1 MKAAVVFDLQQG
13 PVWADFTDPQ
23 ADARHSLVKVNAAA
37 ISHVVKGRA
46 SGKHYSFDGRLPFV
60 VGIDGVGT
68 LADGQRVYF
77 AFPTAPWGSMAQWA
91 PVAVENCLPL
101 PDNLDDI
108 TAAAMANPGMS
119 AWAALVKRAGLA
131 AGESVLIN
139 GATGSAGQLAVQ
151 IARFLGARKI
161 IVTGRNTQM
170 LAALGADVCID
181 LTADDL
187 TLQAQFSEQAAQQ
200 VDVVVDYL
208 WGRSAELMLPAL
220 AKHSPGNAPVRY
232 VQVGSLSGAEIA
244 LNGAVLRAAP
254 LQLMG
259 SGIGSLSMPQLL
271 AATGE
276 MLQAAVAGGFTI
288 ATTPLSLSEVASAWP
303 RDNSQKRTV
312 FLLSLKKTLP
322 HKRWG

>member
-60 VGIDGVGT
+60 VGIDGVGA

-170 LAALGADVCID
+170 LDALGADVCID

-312 FLLSLKKTLP
+312 FLLS
-322 HKRWG
+322 

>member
-77 AFPTAPWGSMAQWA
+77 AFPTAPWGSMALWA

-131 AGESVLIN
+131 A
-139 GATGSAGQLAVQ
+139 
-151 IARFLGARKI
+151 
-161 IVTGRNTQM
+161 
-170 LAALGADVCID
+170 
-181 LTADDL
+181 
-187 TLQAQFSEQAAQQ
+187 
-200 VDVVVDYL
+200 
-208 WGRSAELMLPAL
+208 
-220 AKHSPGNAPVRY
+220 
-232 VQVGSLSGAEIA
+232 
-244 LNGAVLRAAP
+244 
-254 LQLMG
+254 
-259 SGIGSLSMPQLL
+259 
-271 AATGE
+271 
-276 MLQAAVAGGFTI
+276 
-288 ATTPLSLSEVASAWP
+288 
-303 RDNSQKRTV
+303 
-312 FLLSLKKTLP
+312 
-322 HKRWG
+322 